1 MTRVFLLFSI
11 LVGTS
16 ACSTPQTIVST
27 TNDSEVLE
35 GDELRDKM
43 PELIGGIGGLQRHVN
58 PRVCPYDGRVVVIFV
73 VDENGNVTEP
83 RVQQSL
89 GDGCDQEAIRV
100 MTEHAKFIPGQQ
112 HGRLIE
118 VTMTLPIIFK
128 KR

>member
-1 MTRVFLLFSI
+1 MTRVLLLFSI

-16 ACSTPQTIVST
+16 ACSTPQTVVST

-58 PRVCPYDGRVVVIFV
+58 QRVCPYDGRVLVIFD
-73 VDENGNVTEP
+73 VDENGNVIEP
-83 RVQQSL
+83 RVQNSL
-89 GDGCDQEAIRV
+89 GDDCDREAIRV

-112 HGRLIE
+112 HGRLIKF
-118 VTMTLPIIFK
+118 TMSLPIVFK

>member
-1 MTRVFLLFSI
+1 MTRVLLLFSI

-58 PRVCPYDGRVVVIFV
+58 QRVCPYDGRVLVIFD
-73 VDENGNVTEP
+73 VDENG
-83 RVQQSL
+83 
-89 GDGCDQEAIRV
+89 
-100 MTEHAKFIPGQQ
+100 
-112 HGRLIE
+112 
-118 VTMTLPIIFK
+118 
-128 KR
+128 